1 MEISNYLK
9 GIYYKQEV
17 IEMTTIQSRTK
28 VFFYLLSFI
37 ALLTAVF
44 FLIQNIL
51 KELSMGLVLLVLLIN
66 IFLMYKE
73 LKEEETGKTEEI
85 EDNLENE

>member
-1 MEISNYLK
+1 
-9 GIYYKQEV
+9 
-17 IEMTTIQSRTK
+17 MTTIQSRTK